1 MDSYEPDTRRRD
13 TSWVRGELSHS
24 IEQFPRS
31 IQRIAIDKRYYLL
44 SEDDFDTLL
53 TEDLLSSR
61 SYSESKFASQHIAP
75 AIASRCRERWGVNGI
90 GTIIDTSEASLYN
103 IVVYEQGGVEILDP
117 DTEVVQT
124 IEPETLG
131 PSMILL

>member
-1 MDSYEPDTRRRD
+1 MDSYDPDTRRRD
-13 TSWVRGELSHS
+13 TSWVRGELSHA
-24 IEQFPRS
+24 IEQFPKS

-44 SEDDFDTLL
+44 SEEQFDTLL

-61 SYSESKFASQHIAP
+61 SYSQNKFASQHIAP

-90 GTIIDTSEASLYN
+90 GTIIDTREAELYN
-103 IVVYEQGGVEILDP
+103 IVVYEEGGVEILDP
-117 DTEVVQT
+117 EQEVVQT
-124 IEPETLG
+124 IDPDTLG